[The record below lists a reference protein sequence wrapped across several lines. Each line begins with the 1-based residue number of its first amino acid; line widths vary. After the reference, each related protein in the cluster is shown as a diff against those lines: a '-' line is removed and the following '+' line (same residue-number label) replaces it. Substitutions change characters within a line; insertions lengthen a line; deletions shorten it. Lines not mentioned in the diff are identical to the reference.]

1 MEPYILIVVSAI
13 WFILGYT
20 LSDLRKKK
28 SQNIY
33 RKGYEVRYMNKN
45 DEYDNAI
52 IWDNTHESSHFI
64 IVKKKSDRYTPVYII
79 KRESV
84 VKVTPIESDVKVK

>member
-13 WFILGYT
+13 WFVLGYT
-20 LSDLRKKK
+20 FSDSRKKK
-28 SQNIY
+28 MQSVY
-33 RKGYEVRYMNKN
+33 KKGYQVRYLNKSN
-45 DEYDNAI
+45 EFDTAI
-52 IWDNTHESSHFI
+52 IWDTSNETSQFL

-84 VKVTPIESDVKVK
+84 VEVTPIEADEQPK